1 MYVVTGV
8 SGHTGSAAAETL
20 LARGKPVRV
29 VVRDPA
35 KGAPWKKRGA
45 EVAVANLS
53 DASALARALAGA
65 DGAYVLIPPQYAAE
79 DLIAAQKP
87 VADALAAAI
96 RQSGVPHVVFLSSI
110 GAQHATGTGPIR
122 SLHYGEDVIGRAAKN
137 VTILRAAYF
146 FENAVP
152 VLGEA
157 KAHGVLPSFLTP
169 GRAVPMVATQDI
181 GRAAAEALLD
191 PPKGRRVIELSGPR
205 DFTPEDVAAAVGRV
219 LGREVRVQGV
229 PLEAVIPAMAAAGL
243 TAGAAALMQEM
254 YGGVNDGRIDFE
266 GGGAVR
272 KRGTL
277 GPEDALRP
285 SLEPG
290 PATA

>member
-8 SGHTGSAAAETL
+8 SGHTGSAAADAL
-20 LARGKPVRV
+20 LGRGERVRV
-29 VVRDPA
+29 VVRDA
-35 KGAPWKKRGA
+35 SKGEAWKKRGA
-45 EVAVANLS
+45 EVAVA
-53 DASALARALAGA
+53 DLADVGAMSRALSGA
-65 DGAYVLIPPQYAAE
+65 DGAYLLVPPQYAAE

-87 VADALAAAI
+87 VAEALAAAI
-96 RQSGVPHVVFLSSI
+96 RKSGLPHVVFLSSI

-122 SLHYGEDVIGRAAKN
+122 SLHSSEDVIGRAAPN

-169 GRAVPMVATQDI
+169 GRAVPMVATKDI

-205 DFTPEDVAAAVGRV
+205 EFTPEDVAAAVGRL

-229 PLEAVIPAMAAAGL
+229 PLEAVVPAMTAAGM
-243 TAGAAALMQEM
+243 TAGTAALMQEM
-254 YGGVNDGRIDFE
+254 YAGVNSGRVDFE
-266 GGGAVR
+266 GGAAIR

-285 SLEPG
+285 
-290 PATA
+290 AI

>member
-8 SGHTGSAAAETL
+8 SGHTGSAAADAL
-20 LARGKPVRV
+20 LGRGERVRV
-29 VVRDPA
+29 VVRDA
-35 KGAPWKKRGA
+35 SKGEAWKKRGA
-45 EVAVANLS
+45 EVAVADLA
-53 DASALARALAGA
+53 DAGAMARALSGA
-65 DGAYVLIPPQYAAE
+65 DGAYLLVPPQYAAE

-87 VADALAAAI
+87 VAEALAAAI
-96 RQSGVPHVVFLSSI
+96 RQSGLPHVVLLSSI

-122 SLHYGEDVIGRAAKN
+122 SLHSSEDVIGRAAPN

-169 GRAVPMVATQDI
+169 GRAVPMVATKDI

-205 DFTPEDVAAAVGRV
+205 DFTPEDIAAAVGRV

-229 PLEAVIPAMAAAGL
+229 PLEAVVPAMTAAGM
-243 TAGAAALMQEM
+243 TAGTAALMQEM
-254 YGGVNDGRIDFE
+254 YAGVNSGHVDFE
-266 GGGAVR
+266 GGSAIR

-285 SLEPG
+285 AL
-290 PATA
+290 